1 MCEINLYPPGI
12 LCDGSLP
19 WWISHIHQGKHAKW
33 TVILHTWQM
42 QSSES
47 WVDQLPHLFT
57 HESKFT
63 RVFTHSKP
71 LVNQALSVKVW
82 PKDTRELVYLSHFS
96 LISVA
101 GFLLS
106 FFFLLHL
113 LVWLQCTKNSLQW
126 QLYNIVHI
134 NWGQLPERPRFHKS
148 NLNLEEPF
156 NLILTFL
163 RAFIAG
169 HPGGLWIHHWTVG
182 GVVGGGS
189 KETSAHKTLL
199 LK

>member
-1 MCEINLYPPGI
+1 MLEGCVWGALMNMQY
-12 LCDGSLP
+12 S
-19 WWISHIHQGKHAKW
+19 SFSKR
-33 TVILHTWQM
+33 ILHMRQT

-47 WVDQLPHLFT
+47 WVDQLPHFFT

-63 RVFTHSKP
+63 RVFTHSRP
-71 LVNQALSVKVW
+71 SVNQTLSVKIW
-82 PKDTRELVYLSHFS
+82 PKDTCELIYLSHFS
-96 LISVA
+96 LIFIA
-101 GFLLS
+101 GLISFL
-106 FFFLLHL
+106 FFFLPYL
-113 LVWLQCTKNSLQW
+113 LVWLQCTKNSLEW
-126 QLYNIVHI
+126 QLYNVVHI

-169 HPGGLWIHHWTVG
+169 HPAGLWIHHWIVR
-182 GVVGGGS
+182 GGGGGRGGL
-189 KETSAHKTLL
+189 ETSAHKTLV